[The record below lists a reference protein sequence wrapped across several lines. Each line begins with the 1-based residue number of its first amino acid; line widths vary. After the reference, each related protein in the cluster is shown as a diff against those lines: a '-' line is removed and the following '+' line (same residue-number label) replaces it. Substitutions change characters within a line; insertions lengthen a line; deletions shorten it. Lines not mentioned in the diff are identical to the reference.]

1 MKFKIIDF
9 VDSPCMIICSPLKY
23 FNVWL
28 IMQIERGKESHLSGL
43 WPSRFP
49 RYLTSLNLLSL
60 LKLSRT
66 CDFQWYSERF
76 RTLVGTE
83 REMVRSPSLN
93 THLRTPQ
100 SLALTTEF
108 CCNALSRSCSFRM
121 KLIIAK
127 LSQRMIYRKI

>member
-9 VDSPCMIICSPLKY
+9 VDSPCMIICSPLINYANWK
-23 FNVWL
+23 
-28 IMQIERGKESHLSGL
+28 GKRITSKWFVAFEVSAIFDFVKPIKSFETLENL
-43 WPSRFP
+43 WFSVV
-49 RYLTSLNLLSL
+49 L
-60 LKLSRT
+60 RT
-66 CDFQWYSERF
+66 IQNFGC
-76 RTLVGTE
+76 TE

-121 KLIIAK
+121 KLVIAK
-127 LSQRMIYRKI
+127 LSQRMIYRKT